1 MKLSH
6 VLLLGFIMIFALAAC
21 GGVSTPVATEEAT
34 IEATE
39 EMTEE
44 ATEEMTEEATATVEA
59 TEEMTEEATATVE
72 ATEEMTEEATAT
84 VEATETAQL
93 PEWATIE
100 LVDVNSGDKF
110 TLAQL
115 AEGKTV
121 YVHMMATWCS
131 NCRRSHEG
139 LAESVVPTF
148 TDGDV
153 VFVSI
158 DVQSDIDGSQLDG
171 YRAENNF
178 GWTFAVANNALLSA
192 LSSEFG
198 RTVTNPPST
207 PHFVIYPDGTYTTLQ
222 TGIST
227 PDEKI
232 ALIKGA

>member
-6 VLLLGFIMIFALAAC
+6 LLLLGFIMIFALAAC

-34 IEATE
+34 VGATE

-44 ATEEMTEEATATVEA
+44 ATVEA
-59 TEEMTEEATATVE
+59 TEEMTEEATVE
-72 ATEEMTEEATAT
+72 ATEEMTEEATVEAT
-84 VEATETAQL
+84 EEMTEEATETAQL

-100 LVDVNSGDKF
+100 LVDVNSGDTF

-115 AEGKTV
+115 AQDKTV

-131 NCRRSHEG
+131 NCRRSQEG

-158 DVQSDIDGSQLDG
+158 DVQSDIDGSQLDA
-171 YRAENNF
+171 YRTENNF
-178 GWTFAVANNALLSA
+178 GWTFAVANNALLGA
-192 LSSEFG
+192 LSNEFG
-198 RTVTNPPST
+198 RTITNPPST

-222 TGIST
+222 TGIT
-227 PDEKI
+227 APDEKI

>member
-1 MKLSH
+1 MKLTH
-6 VLLLGFIMIFALAAC
+6 VILLGLVMIFALAAC
-21 GGVSTPVATEEAT
+21 GGVSTPVVTEE
-34 IEATE
+34 
-39 EMTEE
+39 
-44 ATEEMTEEATATVEA
+44 ATVEA
-59 TEEMTEEATATVE
+59 TEEMTAE
-72 ATEEMTEEATAT
+72 ATEEMTAEATEEMTTEAT
-84 VEATETAQL
+84 EEMTTEATETAQL

-100 LVDVNSGDKF
+100 LVDVNSGEKF

-131 NCRRSHEG
+131 NCRRSQEG

-158 DVQSDIDGSQLDG
+158 DVQSDIDGTQLDG
-171 YRAENNF
+171 YRTENDF
-178 GWTFAVANNALLSA
+178 GWTFAVASNPLLSA
-192 LSSEFG
+192 LSTEFG

-207 PHFVIYPDGTYTTLQ
+207 PHFVIYPDGTYSTLQ

-227 PDEKI
+227 PEEKI